1 VSSFF
6 LTWPSGLIWLDYS
19 ETKQNAKKGD
29 TKMAEK
35 KTPATK
41 TEPKTKRGQ
50 GDSITLRLV
59 KGDKRDDEL
68 RARLNDHVN
77 ELAKLWQNSAW
88 KASQKTTQSRVS

>member
-1 VSSFF
+1 
-6 LTWPSGLIWLDYS
+6 
-19 ETKQNAKKGD
+19 
-29 TKMAEK
+29 MADK
-35 KTPATK
+35 KTTTPK

-77 ELAKLWQNSAW
+77 ELAKLGVEGITKNNTIKGLVIAGLDA
-88 KASQKTTQSRVS
+88 KYGAQKN